1 MFERALQHRP
11 KQLMTQRNYRR
22 RDRLVMGLDAL
33 LGARRVFSASPA
45 DLPADLPAET
55 STNAASRR
63 ESARLMRVNHT
74 GEVCAQALYLGQAVL
89 ARDETVRAL
98 LDGAAREE
106 ERHLHWC
113 AQRLQELDSLPSRL
127 NPVWFAG
134 AYAIG
139 LVSALPGDRHS
150 LGFLEETERQVV
162 EHLEGHL
169 DKLRASDRR
178 SRAIV
183 ERMQKDEAAH
193 ASNAAR
199 HGAIRPPAIVRGLM
213 RLQALVMKQLAARV

>member
-1 MFERALQHRP
+1 
-11 KQLMTQRNYRR
+11 
-22 RDRLVMGLDAL
+22 
-33 LGARRVFSASPA
+33 
-45 DLPADLPAET
+45 
-55 STNAASRR
+55 
-63 ESARLMRVNHT
+63 MRVNHT
-74 GEVCAQALYLGQAVL
+74 GEVCAQALYLGQAAL

-113 AQRLQELDSLPSRL
+113 AQRLQELDSPPSRL

-139 LVSALPGDRHS
+139 LVSAIPGDRYS

-169 DKLRASDRR
+169 DQLRATDRR

-193 ASNAAR
+193 ASNAAS
-199 HGAIRPPAIVRGLM
+199 HGASRPPAIVRGLM
-213 RLQALVMKQLAARV
+213 RLQALVMKQLAARF